1 MSVFLTIGIMLNS
14 TSLFQKDR
22 RQLKALN
29 PPKLNNNILGV
40 IKQSCNKNTEFLW
53 VCANFPKIIL
63 IFANFTIGMIG
74 NETGRLLK
82 CVKLYGKCID
92 MHET

>member
-1 MSVFLTIGIMLNS
+1 MLNCP
-14 TSLFQKDR
+14 SLFQKDQR
-22 RQLKALN
+22 HLKILN

-40 IKQSCNKNTEFLW
+40 FTEFLW

-63 IFANFTIGMIG
+63 VFANFTIGMIG

-82 CVKLYGKCID
+82 CVKLYGICID